1 VGIVGAV
8 HEAAEHGGDR
18 HEQDAT
24 SIACRILAPMKDALG
39 SGVPCARL
47 SMPSS
52 RWKVTAAAML
62 LKHAVITEKE
72 AMDAT

>member
-1 VGIVGAV
+1 MGMSALYTRRPNTAV
-8 HEAAEHGGDR
+8 IATSR
-18 HEQDAT
+18 TAT
-24 SIACRILAPMKDALG
+24 SIACRILPPMKDALG